1 MNSDALS
8 NLLLTF
14 IFLFTLSVLA
24 GCSGTRYGTAQITSI
39 PAGAEVVNLRDDTH
53 LGITPLMVT
62 WEEDDDKA
70 IRATVELRKSG
81 YVEEIKSFWIKMYKT
96 KAEADQKAQPVTVEL
111 RERNK

>member
-1 MNSDALS
+1 MNPDNLPK
-8 NLLLTF
+8 LLLTF
-14 IFLFTLSVLA
+14 TLLLILGSLT
-24 GCSGTRYGTAQITSI
+24 GCGGTRYGTARITSM

-62 WEEDDDKA
+62 WEEDDDEA

-96 KAEADQKAQPVTVEL
+96 KEEADQKAQPVTVEL
-111 RERNK
+111 RKRTK